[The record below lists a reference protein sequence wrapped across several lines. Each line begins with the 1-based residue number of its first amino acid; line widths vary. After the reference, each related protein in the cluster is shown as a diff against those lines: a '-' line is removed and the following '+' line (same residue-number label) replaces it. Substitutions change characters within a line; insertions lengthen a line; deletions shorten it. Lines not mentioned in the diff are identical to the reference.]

1 MRYIFRK
8 LQVSKATVRSAI
20 FAALAFVAV
29 SALSL
34 PNALAQAP
42 GSAEAWGFNSQG
54 QLGDGTQTTRLTPVA
69 VTGLGNVTAIAAA
82 RADHSLALLA
92 DGTVMAWGNNVV
104 GQLGDGTM
112 TNRLTPVAVTGL
124 GGVTAIA
131 GGGFHS
137 LALLGDGT
145 VMAWGANEAGQLG
158 DGTTTDRHTPV
169 AVTELSN
176 ATAIAG
182 GRSHTLAGF

>member
-1 MRYIFRK
+1 MPSAGGHSEYQWRTNWGTFNMRYIFRK

-69 VTGLGNVTAIAAA
+69 VTGLSNRTAIPGGFEH
-82 RADHSLALLA
+82 RLAL
-92 DGTVMAWGNNVV
+92 
-104 GQLGDGTM
+104 
-112 TNRLTPVAVTGL
+112 P
-124 GGVTAIA
+124 A
-131 GGGFHS
+131 G
-137 LALLGDGT
+137 
-145 VMAWGANEAGQLG
+145 
-158 DGTTTDRHTPV
+158 
-169 AVTELSN
+169 
-176 ATAIAG
+176 
-182 GRSHTLAGF
+182 